1 MKNRLLRGLQRWWT
15 GRRLQ
20 QGAAVLSARL
30 DALDARAES
39 KKQDIE
45 RLQLRMSSIAES
57 MMEDWEAERVERRV
71 IRTEL
76 KELERKF
83 VSYSGEIDK
92 LRAELA
98 VAEESI
104 KLLTAAHKLA
114 LEVTDAKTAEQIR
127 RQVAVRPEEQ

>member
-1 MKNRLLRGLQRWWT
+1 MRNRLLRGLQRWWK

-20 QGAAVLSARL
+20 SGAAVLSARL
-30 DALDARAES
+30 DSLDARAES
-39 KKQDIE
+39 KKKEIE
-45 RLQLRMSSIAES
+45 RLQLRMNSIAES

-71 IRTEL
+71 IQTSL

-92 LRAELA
+92 LRAELD

-114 LEVTDAKTAEQIR
+114 LEITDAKTADQIR
-127 RQVAVRPEEQ
+127 RQVAVRAEE